1 MTNTRKNGFASAMIS
16 SQVIELNRMG
26 IKHYTK
32 DRISNVLLFER
43 GLRAEENFW
52 GWEIEQTSP
61 AAFTANREHKTTNAS
76 RNWEALHFVCP
87 ATVGEDSILPRGTI
101 LHDRKCRANSLHP
114 RLPLGESWTRSGL
127 RERTLVESQ
136 HLPRYCVKKPGFSPS
151 GTSLRTGASSLPEG
165 AFGVYRAE
173 G

>member
-61 AAFTANREHKTTNAS
+61 AAFTANREHKTTNAP
-76 RNWEALHFVCP
+76 RTRGVHKTVTATAVCT
-87 ATVGEDSILPRGTI
+87 TV
-101 LHDRKCRANSLHP
+101 AV
-114 RLPLGESWTRSGL
+114 
-127 RERTLVESQ
+127 LVSY
-136 HLPRYCVKKPGFSPS
+136 PVI
-151 GTSLRTGASSLPEG
+151 
-165 AFGVYRAE
+165 
-173 G
+173 